1 MDSHASLSESFMDCN
16 ICIQLANDPVVTT
29 CGHLFCWPCL
39 HTWLNSDLQPHSCPV
54 CRAYLTRDVNII
66 PVYQSEKNTSSH
78 ANNTNSDGATISSRP
93 RPPHFWHSSSLRGS
107 NPMHM
112 EELEGR
118 YIEMM
123 EEFARI
129 RSVEDLRHMAMV
141 EELERMRSYEEH
153 YLHTINTLSIERDGL
168 RSEIDRLRRAIEY
181 MWPLI

>member
-1 MDSHASLSESFMDCN
+1 
-16 ICIQLANDPVVTT
+16 
-29 CGHLFCWPCL
+29 
-39 HTWLNSDLQPHSCPV
+39 
-54 CRAYLTRDVNII
+54 
-66 PVYQSEKNTSSH
+66 
-78 ANNTNSDGATISSRP
+78 
-93 RPPHFWHSSSLRGS
+93 
-107 NPMHM
+107 M

-129 RSVEDLRHMAMV
+129 RSVEDIRHMAMV